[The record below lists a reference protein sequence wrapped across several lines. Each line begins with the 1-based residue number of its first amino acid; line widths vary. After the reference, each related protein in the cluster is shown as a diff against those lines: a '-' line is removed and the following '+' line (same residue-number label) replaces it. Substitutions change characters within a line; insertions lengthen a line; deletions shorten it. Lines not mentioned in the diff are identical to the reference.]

1 MKDKKSFVMYV
12 NYSNQFRM
20 LSMEQRGVLISAI
33 FDYVETG
40 ETVIPMNKTTALAFS
55 FIKDTLDR
63 DAAAYQAV
71 CERNAANGR
80 LGGRP
85 KKGTEN
91 RLKPE
96 KADNDNY
103 NENKIDNNIYTD
115 IHNENAAA
123 DEWFEKKCKKLFEDK
138 SGDVFERK

>member
-1 MKDKKSFVMYV
+1 MQDKKSFIMYV

-20 LSMEQRGVLISAI
+20 LSVEQRGVLISAI

-40 ETVIPMNKTTALAFS
+40 ETIIPMNKTTALAFS

-63 DAAAYQAV
+63 DALAYQAV

-85 KKGTEN
+85 KKSAEN
-91 RLKPE
+91 PTKPK
-96 KADNDNY
+96 KADNDNA
-103 NENKIDNNIYTD
+103 NGNKIDNHIY
-115 IHNENAAA
+115 NEIDNKSA
-123 DEWFEKKCKKLFEDK
+123 DAEEWFEKKCKKIFGEN
-138 SGDVFERK
+138 SGDIPQ